1 MCLMLYI
8 AAAAPIGKE
17 GRARL
22 TLEDLREDEVVVRQ
36 WFSLP
41 HVMFVGVDGGC
52 SCAFESARAETA
64 IPYYE
69 GMFEDDEDR
78 EDEIAVARELISLIR
93 ECFSSGERVEL
104 YPVWYDSVSNPPKGT
119 ISLVAS
125 ELDAP
130 TFFFNEQFFYEV
142 TR

>member
-8 AAAAPIGKE
+8 AAASPIGKVGFE
-17 GRARL
+17 RLSLRAL
-22 TLEDLREDEVVVRQ
+22 DETEEDVRQ

-41 HVMFVGVDGGC
+41 HVMFVGVEGGC
-52 SCAFESARAETA
+52 SCGFPYVRADTA
-64 IPYYE
+64 VPYSE